1 MSTIKD
7 VAKLAGV
14 SVSTVSRALSGRTFV
29 EEETKQKV
37 LEAVQELNYKPNI
50 IAKGLREGKFCT
62 IALIVPDINSLF
74 YPALMKNIEKEAA
87 EKGYSLI
94 LCNTNNSVEKEKQAV
109 EMLSSRGVAG
119 IICMSVED
127 DIRNLLTFQKETNI
141 PVVLINRCSE
151 GNLGTVSIDDEHGGY
166 LMTKLLLEKGHR
178 KIAGMFGSFEKRRFR
193 ERYNGCK
200 RAMEEF
206 GITDYKRYFV
216 YDVDTIDE
224 ACQRTIEILKRKER
238 PTAFFATIDM
248 MTIGIY
254 SGISQCNLQIPN
266 DISVVGFDDIFV
278 TKHMI
283 PPLTTY
289 HAPIEEL
296 AGKAVEMLVNQIEN
310 NGIANEIIVQG
321 KVKERQSVI
330 ELPLD

>member
-224 ACQRTIEILKRKER
+224 ACQRTIEILQWEER

-296 AGKAVEMLVNQIEN
+296 ARKAVEMLVNQIEN
-310 NGIANEIIVQG
+310 KGVANEIIVQG